1 MNVYVLV
8 AGILSFVSFLA
19 HAFFGTKETL
29 QTRTDFS
36 DETVEKN
43 WYQSFLAWHLITADL
58 LLSSILLIVISISNY
73 LDNRK
78 TIAFVFALQYL
89 FWTFSWLITLSVTPG
104 RKYYK
109 QLFHWML
116 FLLCSI
122 LLFYGMNRFEN

>member
-8 AGILSFVSFLA
+8 SGILSFVSFLA

-58 LLSSILLIVISISNY
+58 LLSSILLIVIATSNY
-73 LDNRK
+73 LENRK
-78 TIAFVFALQYL
+78 TIAFFFAL
-89 FWTFSWLITLSVTPG
+89 
-104 RKYYK
+104 
-109 QLFHWML
+109 
-116 FLLCSI
+116 
-122 LLFYGMNRFEN
+122 

>member
-58 LLSSILLIVISISNY
+58 LLSSILLIVIATSNY

-116 FLLCSI
+116 FLLCECLAVS
-122 LLFYGMNRFEN
+122 

>member
-1 MNVYVLV
+1 MNGYVLV

-58 LLSSILLIVISISNY
+58 LLSSILLIVIATSNY